1 MKFISIAFL
10 AFLFFASP
18 ASAEEQINLTAPDQA
33 VAGTLTYKII
43 QLVLDMEHGR
53 IVVRLIGSGGQ
64 RKEVLFGDADNARA
78 MMKTLN
84 TANLSNKS
92 LHRRIMEKLIS
103 SGHLVGSISGTP
115 N

>member
-1 MKFISIAFL
+1 MKFVIAFL
-10 AFLFFASP
+10 ASLFFTAP
-18 ASAEEQINLTAPDQA
+18 ALAEERVDLTAPDQA

-43 QLVLDMEHGR
+43 QLVLDWEHGR

-64 RKEVLFGDADNARA
+64 RKEVMFGDADNARA
-78 MMKTLN
+78 MMKALN

-103 SGHLVGSISGTP
+103 DGHLAGSISGIP
-115 N
+115 DQ